1 MLNGENISF
10 SVCVQPKWREYIY
23 NFYLSEDKD
32 GNLLR
37 VFIHVHLLK
46 ASKSVL
52 CYLIPL
58 LCIITVYMT
67 GENIV
72 FMTNFLLAVEYWF
85 ISDLMLRTTI
95 SSRLLQ
101 LGMQQCWLLFRDM
114 HQLWCVARL
123 SRSAFFVKIL
133 VRCQNLCVLVSWHV
147 FLADTIHI
155 WTWKIGSLEAT
166 WQS

>member
-72 FMTNFLLAVEYWF
+72 FMTNFLLAVEY
-85 ISDLMLRTTI
+85 
-95 SSRLLQ
+95 
-101 LGMQQCWLLFRDM
+101 
-114 HQLWCVARL
+114 
-123 SRSAFFVKIL
+123 
-133 VRCQNLCVLVSWHV
+133 
-147 FLADTIHI
+147 
-155 WTWKIGSLEAT
+155 
-166 WQS
+166 